1 MVFWFLSHDLAHF
14 PPHRTDGS
22 NLWLQNTENK
32 TKERKD
38 EIEISFLASF
48 LLETKP
54 VRGILL
60 HQKGK
65 SGKTIHEYGCII
77 TCQDENKNVG
87 GTKFMRN
94 KTKDSRNK
102 VSQ

>member
-1 MVFWFLSHDLAHF
+1 MIELHRETIEGHDSESPMRWIKLIA
-14 PPHRTDGS
+14 TD
-22 NLWLQNTENK
+22 NRKHK

-77 TCQDENKNVG
+77 TCLNLKIKTGVVEN
-87 GTKFMRN
+87 
-94 KTKDSRNK
+94 
-102 VSQ
+102 